1 MKPGQFHIPFKCEK
15 LALPSN
21 GVVRMADSQ
30 YIFVSSCQHD
40 FNAVVYASYLAYSC
54 VPLCE
59 ADPGQV
65 SCCAF
70 VTSPPPPCGWLP
82 CHRLWRWGM
91 VATALNITWG
101 GARTRQGVPSALTGG
116 KPVLQPHWP
125 RSEKVNNYKMVDI
138 VPCRETVLWVHQTV
152 WCSSTFH
159 ILLEQS
165 QPPGLPSP
173 PPATFQE
180 GSLGFGFL
188 SAAQVNSFLWGG
200 ASFYASPLWKG
211 TVNRELLVVAPVFYK
226 VVFTAPYLW
235 KKSGNKCIAYV
246 SVSMQSAVNLRV
258 PVSPHRSE
266 GQSIA
271 MMLDLP

>member
-1 MKPGQFHIPFKCEK
+1 
-15 LALPSN
+15 
-21 GVVRMADSQ
+21 MADSQ
-30 YIFVSSCQHD
+30 YFFVSSCQHD

-82 CHRLWRWGM
+82 CHSLWRWGM

-138 VPCRETVLWVHQTV
+138 VPCRETVLWAHQTV

-173 PPATFQE
+173 P
-180 GSLGFGFL
+180 SNI
-188 SAAQVNSFLWGG
+188 SGG
-200 ASFYASPLWKG
+200 LIRIWLPQCCTS
-211 TVNRELLVVAPVFYK
+211 EQLLVGRCLF
-226 VVFTAPYLW
+226 L
-235 KKSGNKCIAYV
+235 CIP
-246 SVSMQSAVNLRV
+246 SLKR
-258 PVSPHRSE
+258 HC
-266 GQSIA
+266 
-271 MMLDLP
+271 